1 MPAEISSSSI
11 KALLSQSL
19 EHSFSPVV
27 IQLMQKAVQENVEI
41 SEISKLIAL
50 EPLLAAAVIGIAN
63 SPHYGYGKSVNSIDR
78 AIVIMGL
85 REILKL
91 AVSISIKKNLSQKMG
106 TQQGDV
112 AQDWRMTI
120 WSAVAAEHIA
130 KCLGGIP
137 PGKAYLAAILKDIPL
152 ILINQTI
159 PLPSRG
165 SDSLIDYSP
174 EQYQA
179 EINTWGMSHQEMSQF
194 MGEAWGLSKDMTQA
208 MAQHHTPI
216 VSISKN
222 DPLSLSLALATRWS
236 ELLQG
241 KRTNPEEIFNFEFL
255 LRTSLGL
262 DENSELEQLRL
273 SVLKDFKDI
282 LIQLDISEV
291 SSNKGL
297 YETSLSS
304 LKNYYFMA
312 LDLADTAN
320 DLPSLA
326 KALGSHLSMFW
337 QIPSWDLALRL
348 PNNNQYQFF
357 SCEEGDITQSTP
369 QPLARWAAK
378 NAKKL
383 SVPFISKGKL
393 LAELLLP
400 KQLLMAEKLQA
411 FNAYASFVNQ
421 SLRNYYES
429 RLIAAT
435 QASMLDELPIGVASV
450 NFEGILINAN
460 RQFCSLFNLDE
471 ICSDVVPELLEKY
484 FKADIQED
492 WASIVERASTKNI
505 NFLLSPRESN
515 DDNPLVYLATFRQ
528 WQAENDPKLLL
539 FIQSI
544 NEISSLEAQALKQR
558 DFLEYLF
565 SSMQDIVLTVDGQG
579 VISWAAPS
587 LKDLV
592 GKDFFSISRAANPHF
607 DWSPQILSNGSCIK
621 YPLEAGLKIP
631 GQRLGLFEFLF
642 SPLGGNK
649 FSEYLVVGR
658 DLTNIRRLE
667 AKVKQQ
673 AIRDGLTRLF
683 NHSYFHGLLE
693 TEIAKYSAESTSNI
707 GLLFMDLDGFKKVN
721 DTAGHLAG
729 DNILKIVG
737 SILQENLRQGRDFP
751 ARYGGDEFAV
761 LATDVNAELLEKI
774 AQRVLQKVLEQTQN
788 EVGLSIGIVMLKA
801 GEEDGSEL
809 LRRADKALYA
819 SKSKGGNQVSWG

>member
-1 MPAEISSSSI
+1 MPAEISLSSI
-11 KALLSQSL
+11 KTLLNQSL

-27 IQLMQKAVQENVEI
+27 IQLMQKTVQENVEI
-41 SEISKLIAL
+41 ADIAKLIAL

-63 SPHYGYGKSVNSIDR
+63 SPHYGYGKSVNSIER

-91 AVSISIKKNLSQKMG
+91 AVSITIKKNLSQKMNM
-106 TQQGDV
+106 QQTDV

-130 KCLGGIP
+130 KALGGVA
-137 PGKAYLAAILKDIPL
+137 PGKAYLSAILKDIPL
-152 ILINQTI
+152 VLMNQAV
-159 PLPSRG
+159 PLPVRASE
-165 SDSLIDYSP
+165 SLIDYNLD
-174 EQYQA
+174 QYQA
-179 EINTWGMSHQEMSQF
+179 EINTWGMSHSEMSQF
-194 MGEAWGLSKDMTQA
+194 MGEAWGLSEDMTQA
-208 MAQHHTPI
+208 MAQHHA
-216 VSISKN
+216 SIISINKN
-222 DPLSLSLALATRWS
+222 NPLALALALATRWS

-241 KRTNPEEIFNFEFL
+241 KQSNLEEIFNFEFL

-262 DENSELEQLRL
+262 DDGNELEELRL
-273 SVLKDFKDI
+273 NVLKDFKDI
-282 LIQLDISEV
+282 LIQLDISEA
-291 SSNKGL
+291 SNDKGL

-312 LDLADTAN
+312 LDLSDTAN

-326 KALGSHLSMFW
+326 KALGNHLSMFW
-337 QIPSWDLALRL
+337 QIPSWELALRL

-357 SCEEGDITQSTP
+357 SCDDGVITQSAP
-369 QPLARWAAK
+369 KPLEAWSAK

-400 KQLLMAEKLQA
+400 KHLLMAEKLQA

-450 NFEGILINAN
+450 SFEGTLINAN
-460 RQFCSLFNLDE
+460 RQFCSLFDLDE
-471 ICSDVVPELLEKY
+471 ICSNMVPELLEKH
-484 FKADIQED
+484 FRIDMQEE
-492 WASIVERASTKNI
+492 WPSIVERASDKNV

-528 WQAENDPKLLL
+528 WQNDNEPKLLF

-558 DFLEYLF
+558 DFLEFLF

-587 LKDLV
+587 LKGLV
-592 GKDFFSISRAANPHF
+592 GKDFFSISRAANPQF
-607 DWSPQILSNGSCIK
+607 DWSPQILSNGTCIK
-621 YPLEAGLKIP
+621 YPLEAGLKVP

-683 NHSYFHGLLE
+683 NHSYFHSLLE
-693 TEIAKYSAESTSNI
+693 TEILKHSKDSTSNM

-729 DNILKIVG
+729 DNILKTVG

-774 AQRVLQKVLEQTQN
+774 AKRILEKVIEQT
-788 EVGLSIGIVMLKA
+788 EGKVGLSIGIVMLKA
-801 GEEDGSEL
+801 GEEDGNEL

-819 SKSKGGNQVSWG
+819 SKSKGGSQISWG